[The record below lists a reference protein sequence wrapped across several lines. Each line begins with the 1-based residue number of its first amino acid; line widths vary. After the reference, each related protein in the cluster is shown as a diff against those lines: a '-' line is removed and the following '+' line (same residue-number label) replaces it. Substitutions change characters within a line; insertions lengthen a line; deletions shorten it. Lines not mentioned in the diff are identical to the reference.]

1 MAYLKATVMIALTL
15 CSLACC
21 VFANTNPV
29 VTNLDVLQR
38 EDGKLEINFDIEDE
52 PVSYTHLRAHET

>member
-1 MAYLKATVMIALTL
+1 MEYLKAKVMIVLVL
-15 CSLACC
+15 GSLACC

-38 EDGKLEINFDIEDE
+38 EDGKLSLIHI
-52 PVSYTHLRAHET
+52 